1 MDGKYFNVGCFSENS
16 SFVFFECCMM
26 IISIDLYPFFPVS
39 VTLVKFQI
47 HSTCS
52 GRKMYM
58 KVGFCWQ
65 VLMQWSSNC
74 IYICFLEIRHEAIRE
89 IIMLNVGVFQ
99 MLFVIVGDLWNYAC
113 LLGLGVV
120 IISDEWVLSVQTLT
134 GLSVSIYVYADSC
147 AVLIWWCYSLVCF
160 RYWSTQCVTTSS
172 PGTGRSVT
180 TMPFWWTSGSAFRK
194 WSSPLLAGMHSWRA
208 QLQICIRRMK
218 N

>member
-1 MDGKYFNVGCFSENS
+1 
-16 SFVFFECCMM
+16 
-26 IISIDLYPFFPVS
+26 
-39 VTLVKFQI
+39 
-47 HSTCS
+47 
-52 GRKMYM
+52 
-58 KVGFCWQ
+58 
-65 VLMQWSSNC
+65 
-74 IYICFLEIRHEAIRE
+74 
-89 IIMLNVGVFQ
+89 

-208 QLQICIRRMK
+208 QLQIYASGEWNTYLTGAKYLFDRCHCQCNRMLIR